1 MGENRINKGQPGVT
15 TEARELGGG
24 NTKEKRLHICG
35 DSRDTSFINIYNN
48 FSDYGS
54 KKLVENFR
62 NTKMYKENF
71 KITLRS

>member
-1 MGENRINKGQPGVT
+1 MGT
-15 TEARELGGG
+15 A
-24 NTKEKRLHICG
+24 
-35 DSRDTSFINIYNN
+35 DTSFINIYNN

-62 NTKMYKENF
+62 NTKMYKEKF